1 MLLLVMLLLL
11 LLLLV
16 LMLLLLLL
24 KHLKWRLKMAHTDLA
39 NFRFFYV
46 VVCHAEMRSK
56 PC

>member
-39 NFRFFYV
+39 NFCFCFMLLFVMPR
-46 VVCHAEMRSK
+46 
-56 PC
+56 